1 MLNDADCSID
11 HVITADVLEHVRRG
25 DRAFREIHRVLKPG
39 GYFFLQVPYAREKAT
54 EVLVEVDGDRD
65 IYLCP
70 PQYHYEGHA
79 GVPDLRPRPAAPAR
93 VARLLRRAR
102 GPGPAR
108 WVAPRMNMIV
118 CRKGAAIADDPAG
131 AIRFEREWSR

>member
-65 IYLCP
+65 IYLCRRSTTTRDTLV
-70 PQYHYEGHA
+70 YRIYGH
-79 GVPDLRPRPAAPAR
+79 DRLPRLESLGFS
-93 VARLLRRAR
+93 VAHVDQALPGGWRRA
-102 GPGPAR
+102 
-108 WVAPRMNMIV
+108 
-118 CRKGAAIADDPAG
+118 
-131 AIRFEREWSR
+131 